1 MYTRGNV
8 VLKSLALVTQSRPY
22 LPHCFCMLQIFGLL
36 TAVSFTIRGVV
47 TSNDVYGEDGQ
58 NTESMLVRGFT
69 HEFEEYDNLPRVVP
83 ETTLDIISSYLKLP
97 PEVFKLDLKIPK
109 TAQIDMDSVHYAFS
123 TIKEICLLFA
133 CNSYYPHHFSFYDDR
148 IDIPNPDIVL
158 TSNEMKKHNEMTLT
172 IRSNQTIPK
181 VAQCADRLW
190 VTVKIITHAQ
200 SHPRTD
206 LYSVQAFLQSSTN
219 SIQLTVVGNTRRTVC
234 SHTLRPGPSR
244 LVVHFAET
252 MSCWECVFSC
262 GFCCCI

>member
-69 HEFEEYDNLPRVVP
+69 HEFEEYDNLPRGVP
-83 ETTLDIISSYLKLP
+83 ETTLDIISSYLKSP
-97 PEVFKLDLKIPK
+97 PEVFKIELKIPK
-109 TAQIDMDSVHYAFS
+109 TTQIDIDSVYYVLS
-123 TIKEICLLFA
+123 TIKEIRFLFA
-133 CNSYYPHHFSFYDDR
+133 CNSHYQHHFSFDDDR
-148 IDIPNPDIVL
+148 MDITDPDIVL

-172 IRSNQTIPK
+172 IRSTQTIPK
-181 VAQCADRLW
+181 VAQCVDRLW
-190 VTVKIITHAQ
+190 VTLDIITHEQ

-206 LYSVQAFLQSSTN
+206 VYSLQTLLQSDTN
-219 SIQLTVVGNTRRTVC
+219 SMQLTCAGTRRTVY
-234 SHTLRPGPSR
+234 SYILRAGPSSM
-244 LVVHFAET
+244 VVHFVEIV
-252 MSCWECVFSC
+252 SCWDCVFPC
-262 GFCCCI
+262 VLCC